1 MKTIG
6 AFEAKTHFSELLVAV
21 SKGES
26 IIITKHNQS
35 VAMLVPI
42 ESADRVKSP
51 AEKSIETIRS
61 LRKGVTLGKNLSIK
75 ALKEMGRK

>member
-6 AFEAKTHFSELLVAV
+6 AFEAKTHFSELLVKV

-26 IIITKHNQS
+26 IIITKHNQR
-35 VAMLVPI
+35 VAMLIPL
-42 ESADRVKSP
+42 ESAEAAQSP
-51 AEKSIETIRS
+51 TEKSIETIRS

>member
-1 MKTIG
+1 MQAIG
-6 AFEAKTHFSELLVAV
+6 AFEAKTHFSELLVKV

-26 IIITKHNQS
+26 IIITKHGEE

-42 ESADRVKSP
+42 DASRVRKSA
-51 AEKSIETIRS
+51 AQTSIDTIRS

-75 ALKEMGRK
+75 MLKNMGQK